1 MARPNSGHVHA
12 QCFHHCTKAMSGVLV
27 LYYSIEP
34 GILDVKMVRSL
45 ASLSI
50 LVTLGSFVPRDLLA
64 WIRKDDH
71 IEGKRER
78 HEARHPGRRD

>member
-1 MARPNSGHVHA
+1 
-12 QCFHHCTKAMSGVLV
+12 MSGVLV

-34 GILDVKMVRSL
+34 EILDVRMVRSL

-50 LVTLGSFVPRDLLA
+50 LVTLGSFVPRDLPA

-78 HEARHPGRRD
+78 HEARHLRPERLVSVMGLSTKALA